1 MDLSVAFIE
10 TLRWV
15 GGGGCHLYKRLEE
28 CFILIK
34 LKGG

>member
-15 GGGGCHLYKRLEE
+15 GGGCHLYKRLEE